1 MYYKRNIEPKI
12 RKSISNFPVTAIL
25 GPRQCGKSTMAKQI
39 LKNYDNSLYLD
50 LEKPSDL
57 NKLDNPEWF
66 FSSNKN
72 SLICID
78 EIQRKPELFPV
89 LRSLVDEWGEKGRFL
104 ILGSASQDLIK
115 QSSETMA
122 GRISY
127 HRLTPFVYSEISEYY
142 SIQDYIIKGGFPGSL
157 LSEYK
162 DVSEEWLENF
172 ANTFIE
178 RDILQWRGVMPSA
191 LRRLWQ
197 MLAQNN
203 GQVINYS
210 MLANSLNVSNQ
221 TIKNYIDLLNGTFML
236 EVLPPYHSNLNKRII
251 KKPEIYINDSGL
263 ICAFAGIRTFNQLA
277 GHILIGSVWESVV
290 LQNLKACF
298 PNIGFYFYRTSH
310 GAEVDFVLEYTGKT
324 LAVECKASL
333 SPKLSK
339 GNFISKQDIN
349 SEKLLVI
356 IPTEKGYEKSENT
369 TIASISEAVLFVK
382 NYFDIS

>member
-12 RKSISNFPVTAIL
+12 KKSISNFPVTAIL

-39 LKNYDNSLYLD
+39 LKNYKNSLYLD

-66 FSSNKN
+66 FSSNKT

-78 EIQRKPELFPV
+78 EIQRKPELFPII
-89 LRSLVDEWGEKGRFL
+89 RSLVDEWGEKGQFL
-104 ILGSASQDLIK
+104 VLGSASQDLIK
-115 QSSETMA
+115 QSSETLA

-142 SIQDYIIKGGFPGSL
+142 SIQDYIIRGGFPGSL
-157 LSEYK
+157 LSKHKE
-162 DVSEEWLENF
+162 VSEEWLENF
-172 ANTFIE
+172 VTTFIE
-178 RDILQWRGVMPSA
+178 RDILQWSGVMPSA

-210 MLANSLNVSNQ
+210 MLGNSLNVSHQ

-236 EVLPPYHSNLNKRII
+236 DVLSPYHSNLNKRII

-263 ICAFAGIRTFNQLA
+263 ICAFAGIKTFNQLA
-277 GHILIGSVWESVV
+277 GHILLGSVWESLV
-290 LQNLKACF
+290 LQNLKAYF

-310 GAEVDFVLEYTGKT
+310 GAEIDFVLEYAGKT

-339 GNFISKQDIN
+339 GNFISQKDID

-356 IPTEKGYEKSENT
+356 IPTKKGYEKNENT
-369 TIASISEAVLFVK
+369 TIASISEAVLFIK
-382 NYFDIS
+382 NYFNLS

>member
-12 RKSISNFPVTAIL
+12 KKSISNFPVTAIL

-39 LKNYDNSLYLD
+39 LKNYENSLYLD

-57 NKLDNPEWF
+57 DKLDNPEWF
-66 FSSNKN
+66 FSSNRTN
-72 SLICID
+72 LICID

-89 LRSLVDEWGEKGRFL
+89 IRSLVDEWGEIGHFL

-115 QSSETMA
+115 QSSETLA

-127 HRLTPFVYSEISEYY
+127 HRLTPFVYSEILEYY

-157 LSEYK
+157 LSETK
-162 DVSEEWLENF
+162 EVSEEWLENF
-172 ANTFIE
+172 ATTFIE
-178 RDILQWRGVMPSA
+178 RDILQWKGVMPSA

-210 MLANSLNVSNQ
+210 MLGNSLNVSNQ
-221 TIKNYIDLLNGTFML
+221 TIKNYTDLLNGTFML
-236 EVLPPYHSNLNKRII
+236 EVIPPYHSNLNKRII

-263 ICAFAGIRTFNQLA
+263 ICSFAGIKTFNQLS
-277 GHILIGSVWESVV
+277 GHILLGSVWESVV
-290 LQNLKACF
+290 LQNLKACC
-298 PNIGFYFYRTSH
+298 PSIDFYFYRTSH
-310 GAEVDFVLEYTGKT
+310 RAEIDFVLEYAGKT

-339 GNFISKQDIN
+339 GNYISKQDTN

-356 IPTEKGYEKSENT
+356 IPTDKGYEKSENIT
-369 TIASISEAVLFVK
+369 VASISEAVLFINK
-382 NYFDIS
+382 YFSIP